1 MSSLAEINN
10 TLNQMERSTADAYAS
25 QSKVGTTELGQDA
38 FLRLLIEQM
47 KNQDPL
53 NPMDNSQMLAQN
65 AQFTQITELQKLNST
80 MSTMNSMNQA
90 VSLIGK
96 EVTLVDP
103 NDTTKTISGEVVEVR
118 SNGSESYIVLDSN
131 TERAYSLLLVQSVK
145 EATPVIDAN

>member
-131 TERAYSLLLVQSVK
+131 TERAYSLVLVHNPMQYN
-145 EATPVIDAN
+145 ILRD

>member
-1 MSSLAEINN
+1 
-10 TLNQMERSTADAYAS
+10 
-25 QSKVGTTELGQDA
+25 
-38 FLRLLIEQM
+38 M

-131 TERAYSLLLVQSVK
+131 TERAYSLVLVQSVK
-145 EATPVIDAN
+145 EASPVIDAN